1 MQITRGELA
10 VAVNEAHRRG
20 IKITGHLCSVTHEEA
35 AGLGI
40 DNLEHGFFAATDF
53 VTDKKVALTS
63 TLTVSLEVI
72 SISTLNGAKYLG
84 RDARV
89 GSLGQ
94 GRTLVTS

>member
-1 MQITRGELA
+1 MPAARALSASAWCTGAGTR
-10 VAVNEAHRRG
+10 NRN
-20 IKITGHLCSVTHEEA
+20 HEEA

-63 TLTVSLEVI
+63 TLTVSLEAI
-72 SISTLNGAKYLG
+72 SISTLNGAKYMG

-94 GRTLVTS
+94 DRTLVTR